1 MYNSSQVYHQS
12 LIVAPAN
19 LANCDGRT
27 LHDSSFS
34 VSTFHQTESIGRTGQ
49 FTAGNGRGVERTGD
63 DSFSSKSSKSWS
75 CSTSNASDRQDIA
88 TRAKININFLWERL
102 ARWRKSA
109 DSALTP
115 FVFIACYVTT

>member
-1 MYNSSQVYHQS
+1 MYNSSQVYHRS

-19 LANCDGRT
+19 LANCDGIM

-34 VSTFHQTESIGRTGQ
+34 VSTFHQTESIGHTSQ

-63 DSFSSKSSKSWS
+63 NSVSSKFSKSWS

-88 TRAKININFLWERL
+88 TRAKINIIFSG
-102 ARWRKSA
+102 SA
-109 DSALTP
+109 
-115 FVFIACYVTT
+115 